1 MCHCWKYE
9 KKGRARLKLT
19 FGSERLFARVS
30 AAIAADFICLL
41 SSIHILPAFFLLSC
55 SSAAPTDN
63 LPQQTILVKSGADT
77 YGRTIDFLFFDD
89 DPLGRLDSFSR
100 IVCTDEGSSGA
111 VCGSGRKIIAAISS
125 DGTGTYDYADIRDY
139 RTLSAMERDFC
150 DEDPSCPLVSGEA
163 KTGDAVI
170 TIKPLLTK
178 IRINSLLADFRLHPY
193 SGAVM
198 ENVKIYLTNIPS
210 SSPVLGKRE
219 APPSSWLNLGGY
231 FEDDALTLKHPEM
244 IFAATGNVG
253 REVVFPS
260 IELFCYPSGIV
271 EESFGSPMT
280 KLVIEAMIDGERWYY
295 PILMKDLERGDLV
308 SMDITFTGKG
318 TQDPET
324 PVSRENIIISTSIIP
339 WTEKENITVLF

>member
-1 MCHCWKYE
+1 MRHYRKYE

-19 FGSERLFARVS
+19 FGSKRLFACVS

-41 SSIHILPAFFLLSC
+41 SIHILPAFFLLSC
-55 SSAAPTDN
+55 SSAVAPADEST
-63 LPQQTILVKSGADT
+63 PQTILVKSGAEA

-100 IVCTDEGSSGA
+100 IVCTDEGSSGT
-111 VCGSGRKIIAAISS
+111 VCGSGRKIIAAISA
-125 DGTGTYDYADIRDY
+125 DGEDSYDYADIRDY
-139 RTLSAMERDFC
+139 RTLSAMERHLC
-150 DEDPSCPLVSGEA
+150 DEDPSNPVLSGEA
-163 KTGDAVI
+163 RSGDAVI

-198 ENVKIYLTNIPS
+198 EDVRIYLTNIPS
-210 SSPVLGKRE
+210 SSPVLGVRE

-231 FEDDALTLKHPEM
+231 FEEDAATLKHPEM
-244 IFAATGNVG
+244 IFSTTGNVG
-253 REVVFPS
+253 REVIFPS
-260 IELFCYPSGIV
+260 VELYCYPSGIA

-295 PILMKDLERGDLV
+295 PILMKDLARGDLI

-324 PVSRENIIISTSIIP
+324 PVSRENIIISTNIIP
-339 WTEKENITVLF
+339 WTEKEPFTAIF